1 MELSIDTVSSMASV
15 ALSREGKV
23 VAEQSWLCKRR
34 HTAELLP
41 TIDSLI
47 GRLGSEPSE
56 LRAVFVCIGPGL
68 YSGLRV
74 GISSGQGLAYSLSLP
89 LIGVGRLDLEAF
101 PYATYPG
108 PIVPVHMAGRG
119 ELAWAIYRARDD
131 GDLIEE
137 LPPHLSLPEVLFREI
152 PEGALLCG
160 EIDESLTEAVHRE
173 RTDILVAASSVR
185 RAGYLAT
192 LGWNRLT
199 CGAAGHDP
207 ADIMPIYLRKPVSD
221 SPGSA
226 SA

>member
-1 MELSIDTVSSMASV
+1 M
-15 ALSREGKV
+15 

-47 GRLGSEPSE
+47 SRLGTKPSE

-74 GISSGQGLAYSLSLP
+74 GISSGQGIAYSLSLP

-101 PYATYPG
+101 PYTIYPG

-119 ELAWAIYRARDD
+119 ELAWSIYRARDD
-131 GDLIEE
+131 SNLIEE
-137 LPPHLSLPEVLFREI
+137 LPPRLSLPEVLFREI

-160 EIDESLTEAVHRE
+160 EINESLSEGIHRE

-199 CGAAGHDP
+199 RGTAGRDP
-207 ADIMPIYLRKPVSD
+207 AEIVPIYLRKPVSD
-221 SPGSA
+221 SADSA
-226 SA
+226 SV

>member
-1 MELSIDTVSSMASV
+1 MASV

-41 TIDSLI
+41 TIGSLI
-47 GRLGSEPSE
+47 DRLEAKLSE

-108 PIVPVHMAGRG
+108 PIASMHMAGRG
-119 ELAWAIYRARDD
+119 ELAWATYRALDD
-131 GDLIEE
+131 GNLIEE
-137 LPPHLSLPEVLFREI
+137 LPPRLSLPEVLCREV

-160 EIDESLTEAVHRE
+160 EINESLSEAIHRE
-173 RTDILVAASSVR
+173 RTDILVAASSIR

-199 CGAAGHDP
+199 RGAADHDP
-207 ADIMPIYLRKPVSD
+207 ADIIPIYLRKPVSD
-221 SPGSA
+221 
-226 SA
+226 